1 LVACCSPPHPPP
13 ALPWARSSAQLWKT
27 LLRLHDGRELTAVP
41 LHLPADRAIG
51 KGVPAVNAEP
61 EFTRP
66 FTAERAILQRE
77 RRTDVPGWLWAA
89 ASLVVLAC
97 SVALVASLALGV
109 GRLNRSL
116 QGEPAPHEPA
126 RPARAPARASVMR
139 WPGARASRV
148 S

>member
-1 LVACCSPPHPPP
+1 MLLSTPPGARAALGEVVGATVEDP
-13 ALPWARSSAQLWKT
+13 AAPARQ
-27 LLRLHDGRELTAVP
+27 GRELTAVP

-116 QGEPAPHEPA
+116 QGEPAPREPA
-126 RPARAPARASVMR
+126 RPARASARASVMR